1 MTTPSV
7 TIVERSGDQTDAG
20 LAQGISRVSIQADP
34 NGLPFAMTLW
44 HNATAGTLIESAMH
58 DLAERIEVGVLSATR
73 VDAPAEKD
81 VFIEVPSEFSGHL
94 KLTKLLID
102 VQSRRLESGI
112 VLTSQS
118 GRELVV
124 VAGAYPYSIAIHGLG
139 DAHYRFEPEYPLDN
153 YLRLAIT

>member
-34 NGLPFAMTLW
+34 NGLPFAVTLW
-44 HNATAGTLIESAMH
+44 HNSTAGTLIESAMH

-124 VAGAYPYSIAIHGLG
+124 VAGAYPYSLAIHGLG

>member
-34 NGLPFAMTLW
+34 NGLPFAVTLW
-44 HNATAGTLIESAMH
+44 HNSTVGTRIESAMH

-73 VDAPAEKD
+73 VDVPAEKD

-124 VAGAYPYSIAIHGLG
+124 VAGAYPYSLAIHGLG

>member
-34 NGLPFAMTLW
+34 NGLPFAVTLW
-44 HNATAGTLIESAMH
+44 HNSTAGTLIESAMH

-73 VDAPAEKD
+73 VDVPAEKD

-112 VLTSQS
+112 VLTSQN

-124 VAGAYPYSIAIHGLG
+124 VAGAYPYSLAIHGLG
-139 DAHYRFEPEYPLDN
+139 DAYHRFEPEYPLDN

>member
-1 MTTPSV
+1 M

-20 LAQGISRVSIQADP
+20 LTQGISRVSIQADP
-34 NGLPFAMTLW
+34 NGLPFAVTLW
-44 HNATAGTLIESAMH
+44 HNSTAGTRIESAML

-73 VDAPAEKD
+73 VDAPTEKD

-102 VQSRRLESGI
+102 VQSRRLESGL
-112 VLTSQS
+112 VLASQS

-124 VAGAYPYSIAIHGLG
+124 VAGAYPYSLAIHGLG
-139 DAHYRFEPEYPLDN
+139 DANHRFEPEYPLDN

>member
-1 MTTPSV
+1 MTTPSM

-20 LAQGISRVSIQADP
+20 LTQGIRRVSIQADP
-34 NGLPFAMTLW
+34 NGLPFAVTLW
-44 HNATAGTLIESAMH
+44 HNSTAGTRIESAMH
-58 DLAERIEVGVLSATR
+58 DLAERIEVGILSATR

-94 KLTKLLID
+94 KLTKLMID

-124 VAGAYPYSIAIHGLG
+124 VAGAYPYSLAIHGLG
-139 DAHYRFEPEYPLDN
+139 DAHHRFEPEYPLDN

>member
-7 TIVERSGDQTDAG
+7 TTVERSGDETDAG
-20 LAQGISRVSIQADP
+20 LAQGIIRVSIQADP
-34 NGLPFAMTLW
+34 DGLPFAVTLW
-44 HNATAGTLIESAMH
+44 RGSTAGTRIESSMH

-102 VQSRRLESGI
+102 VQSMRLESGL
-112 VLTSQS
+112 VLTSQG
-118 GRELVV
+118 GRELVI
-124 VAGAYPYSIAIHGLG
+124 VAGAYPYSLAIHGLG
-139 DAHYRFEPEYPLDN
+139 DAHHRFEPEYPLDK
-153 YLRLAIT
+153 YLRVAIT

>member
-1 MTTPSV
+1 MTSPSI
-7 TIVERSGDQTDAG
+7 TMVERSGDQTDAG
-20 LAQGISRVSIQADP
+20 LAQGICRVSIQADP
-34 NGLPFAMTLW
+34 SGLPFAVTLW
-44 HNATAGTLIESAMH
+44 HDSTAGTRIESAMH

-81 VFIEVPSEFSGHL
+81 VLIEMPSEFSGHL

-102 VQSRRLESGI
+102 VQSRRLESGL

-124 VAGAYPYSIAIHGLG
+124 VAGAYPYSLAIHGLG
-139 DAHYRFEPEYPLDN
+139 DANHRFEPEYPLN
-153 YLRLAIT
+153 SYLRLAIT